1 MKIIFQDEYLEEL
14 AENKEAGKRRYPTD
28 VETAFKKRIFQI
40 KHLAGTQDLRDIK
53 SLHFEKLK
61 EKRYSG
67 KYSIQLNKA
76 FRLIFQIGKD
86 ESLEVIIIEEI
97 NNHYG

>member
-14 AENKEAGKRRYPTD
+14 AESKETGKRRYPTE
-28 VETAFKKRIFQI
+28 VETAFKRRIFQM
-40 KHLAGTQDLRDIK
+40 KHLGGTQYLRDIK

-61 EKRYSG
+61 DKRYSG
-67 KYSIQLNKA
+67 KYSIRLNKA